1 MGVKD
6 LLVTYIDR
14 IGETG
19 AVDAIAEVDGVEA
32 AVQATAVVV
41 RDAMQGGQDP
51 FAFSSALTWVRDGS
65 IGVGSAAVRAG
76 VRACVPRLLT
86 PTLGDALV
94 APVYAVRSQVI
105 YTLAKMG
112 FREDLPRLRDVF
124 QRYVDRDPLL
134 VPKLIGEIAW
144 LGGED
149 APLLAQVRAH
159 SHHLTRWSFFG
170 TSAARD
176 IRARASESEQAIE
189 NEPLRAVCAEL
200 SADPAVVVSAEAR
213 YILDELSMLAAIAR
227 EGLTDRTS
235 RRERKRRRA
244 ELEASAPLRFDT
256 MSLRFLNAHDG
267 PDYDVDTLDS
277 FVRSLTASS

>member
-14 IGETG
+14 IGETD
-19 AVDAIAEVDGVEA
+19 AVDSIAEVDGVEA
-32 AVQATAVVV
+32 AVRATAIVV

-65 IGVGSAAVRAG
+65 LGLGSVAVMAG

-86 PTLGDALV
+86 PTLGDALL

-105 YTLAKMG
+105 YTLGKMT
-112 FREDLPRLRDVF
+112 FREHLPLLQDVF

-134 VPKLIGEIAW
+134 APKLIGEIAW
-144 LGGED
+144 LGGDD
-149 APLLAQVRAH
+149 ALLVAQVCAH
-159 SHHLTRWSFFG
+159 PHHLTRWSFFG
-170 TSAARD
+170 TAAARG
-176 IRARASESEQAIE
+176 IRIGGSENEQVIE
-189 NEPLRAVCAEL
+189 NEPLRALCAEL

-256 MSLRFLNAHDG
+256 MSLRFLNALDG
-267 PDYDVDTLDS
+267 TDYDVDTLDS
-277 FVRSLTASS
+277 FVRSLTVSS